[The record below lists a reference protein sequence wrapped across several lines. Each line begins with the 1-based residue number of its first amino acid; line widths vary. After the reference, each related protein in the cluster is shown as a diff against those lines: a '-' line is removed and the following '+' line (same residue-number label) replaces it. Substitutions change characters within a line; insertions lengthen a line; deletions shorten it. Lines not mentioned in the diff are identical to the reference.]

1 MTNDV
6 KCAFSSNKRINFCSL
21 PPLVPFQKIRRQVA
35 ACKSRGIQALVRGEA
50 RLNDHFMGKYGKVI
64 KRYPD
69 VSCNVGPPVI
79 SWFI

>member
-1 MTNDV
+1 M
-6 KCAFSSNKRINFCSL
+6 S
-21 PPLVPFQKIRRQVA
+21 VPIHQKIRRQVA

-69 VSCNVGPPVI
+69 VSYNVGPPVI
-79 SWFI
+79 SWFINPINHSYKYNKP

>member
-1 MTNDV
+1 MMSNDV
-6 KCAFSSNKRINFCSL
+6 KCASQATNESIS
-21 PPLVPFQKIRRQVA
+21 VPFHHWSLFPQKIRRQVA

-69 VSCNVGPPVI
+69 VSYNVAPPQ
-79 SWFI
+79 W